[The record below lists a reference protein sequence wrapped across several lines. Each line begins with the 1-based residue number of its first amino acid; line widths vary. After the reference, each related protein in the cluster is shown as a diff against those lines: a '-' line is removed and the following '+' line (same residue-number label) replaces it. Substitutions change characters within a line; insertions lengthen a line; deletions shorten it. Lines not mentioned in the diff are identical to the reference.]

1 MKRRAW
7 PLAVLLGMLVGAL
20 ALSSLPVREAQAGW
34 QITPT
39 PTSGRRTLR
48 IGGDWNYP
56 PYSYTTGDQPQGL
69 DMEMARAVGEA
80 LNVNVEIWQ
89 GSWGDVRRWLEEGSI
104 DAVAG
109 MAYSDEREK
118 IYDFSTPYAYLSFD
132 LFVPQASELK
142 GMEDLRDKAV
152 VVQRGGVMEEYLVR
166 SGLAEQVILVENAP
180 DALTLLAAGRYDAAL
195 LNEAQGHYFLQKNP
209 NWRLK
214 ALGVDSPQTVRY
226 GFAVREGN
234 QDVLN
239 LLNQGLNLVKREGV
253 YDRILENWTQLYQ
266 PRTFGQA
273 LRTWPY
279 LRVALFGLGG
289 LLLFTVLS
297 LVWGATLRRE
307 VRARTQALKQSEE
320 KYRLLVETASEA
332 VLVSTRDGRILFA
345 NAASELIS
353 GYSLADL
360 LQLRLDQVVHLED
373 YEMIRTA
380 VSQVLLRE
388 KKTLEAVRI
397 LTREGNIRFVHIQAA
412 PIDWQGE
419 QAVLS
424 LVTDVTERVQVEER
438 LRDSERRYRTIF
450 QKTPVGIFQY
460 DRDLRITRLNQR
472 FADILQA
479 PPKRLIRMNMGELK
493 DQRVIPALRAALE
506 GREGFYEGEYQT
518 TQSGVQ
524 IFVWMRTAP
533 FLNDQGEA
541 VGGIG
546 MVEDISVRVKIEQA
560 LRDSE
565 EKFSKAFRTTPD
577 SISIN
582 RMSDGVF
589 LEVNDGFTRV
599 TGYEP
604 QEALGKS
611 VMDLG
616 LWVSAEDEKLLT
628 SRLRESGEVL
638 DFEASMRVK
647 GGALR
652 IGQVSSRTVEL
663 NGERCVLTILRDVTE
678 QKRTQARLQQQYQQI
693 AALRDVDLTITA
705 RIDLQEVLRTVLEHI
720 TLQTHAEAA
729 DILLMNPE
737 TQQLTYAAGRGFFT
751 NSVQH
756 VRYALGEGYAG
767 LAAQNQHTVV
777 ISRLSEVPPSFF
789 GGIDLAAERF
799 TGYLAFPLLVEG
811 QVQGVLEVYQRSTPD
826 LELEHV
832 SFIESMVNQAA
843 IAIDNAA
850 LFRKLTQAYDATI
863 AGWARAL
870 ELRDYETEGHSERVT
885 EWVVELAQRMG
896 MNGENLA
903 HVRRGALLHDIGKMG
918 IPDQVLLKPG
928 PLTDEEWVIMRQH
941 PMHAYYMLADID
953 FLRPALDIPYGHHE
967 RWDGSGY
974 PRGLRGEEIPLAA
987 RIFAVVDV
995 WDALHSSRPYRPQP
1009 WEPER
1014 IAAYLHEESGRL
1026 FDPQVVI
1033 EFLAYLRE
1041 QGELPS
1047 GG

>member
-1 MKRRAW
+1 
-7 PLAVLLGMLVGAL
+7 VLLGVLVSVL

-34 QITPT
+34 QITAT

-56 PYSYTTGDQPQGL
+56 PYSYATDDQPQGL

-104 DAVAG
+104 DAIAG

-132 LFVPQASELK
+132 LFVPQGSELQ
-142 GMEDLRDKAV
+142 GMEDVRDKAV
-152 VVQRGGVMEEYLVR
+152 VVQRGGVMEEYLIR
-166 SGLAEQVILVENAP
+166 SGLAGQVVLVENAP

-195 LNEAQGHYFLQKNP
+195 LNEAQGHYFLQMNP
-209 NWRLK
+209 DWRLK

-266 PRTFGQA
+266 PRTFGQV

-279 LRVALFGLGG
+279 LNIALIAVGG
-289 LLLFTVLS
+289 LLLFTALS
-297 LVWGATLRRE
+297 VVWGATLRRE
-307 VRARTQALKQSEE
+307 VRSRTQALKQSEE

-332 VLVSTRDGRILFA
+332 VLVSTHGRILFA

-353 GYSLADL
+353 GYSVAEL
-360 LQLRLDQVVHLED
+360 LHLRLEQLVHPED
-373 YEMIRTA
+373 YEMVRQT
-380 VSQVLLRE
+380 VSQVMRRE

-397 LTREGNIRFVHIQAA
+397 LTREGNIRFVYIQAA
-412 PIDWQGE
+412 PIDWEGE
-419 QAVLS
+419 TAVLS

-450 QKTPVGIFQY
+450 QKTPVGLFQY

-479 PPKRLIRMNMGELK
+479 PPKRLIRMNMGEVK
-493 DQRVIPALRAALE
+493 DQRVVPALRAAIE
-506 GREGFYEGEYQT
+506 GREGFYEGEYLT
-518 TQSGVQ
+518 TQSGAR

-546 MVEDISVRVKIEQA
+546 MVEDISDRVKIEQA

-582 RMSDGVF
+582 RMSDGIF

-599 TGYEP
+599 SGYEP
-604 QEALGKS
+604 QDVLGKS

-638 DFEASMRVK
+638 DFEAPMRVK
-647 GGALR
+647 GGAVR
-652 IGQVSSRTVEL
+652 IGQASCRLVEL

-737 TQQLTYAAGRGFFT
+737 TQELNYAASRGFFT

-767 LAAQNQHTVV
+767 LAAQNQHTLVV
-777 ISRLSEVPPSFF
+777 SRLSDSPPSFF
-789 GGIDLAAERF
+789 GGIDLAAEGF

-811 QVQGVLEVYQRSTPD
+811 QVQGVLEVYQRGAPD

-832 SFIESMVNQAA
+832 NFIESMVNQAA
-843 IAIDNAA
+843 IAIDNAT
-850 LFRKLTQAYDATI
+850 LFRKLTRAYDATI

-885 EWVVELAQRMG
+885 DWVVELARRMG
-896 MNGENLA
+896 MKEENLA

-941 PMHAYYMLADID
+941 PVHAYYMLADID

-1014 IAAYLHEESGRL
+1014 IAAYLREEAGRL
-1026 FDPQVVI
+1026 FDPQVV
-1033 EFLAYLRE
+1033 EKFLTYLHE
-1041 QGELPS
+1041 QGELPN

>member
-1 MKRRAW
+1 MRRRVW
-7 PLAVLLGMLVGAL
+7 QLAVLLGMLVSVL

-34 QITPT
+34 QTTPT

-56 PYSYTTGDQPQGL
+56 PYSYTANDQPQGL
-69 DMEMARAVGEA
+69 DMEMARAVGQA

-89 GSWGDVRRWLEEGSI
+89 GPWKDVRRWLEEGSI

-109 MAYSDEREK
+109 MAYSEEREK

-132 LFVPQASELK
+132 LFVPQSSDLN
-142 GMEDLRDKAV
+142 GMEDLRDKSV

-209 NWRLK
+209 DWRLK
-214 ALGVDSPQTVRY
+214 ALAVDSPQTVRY

-239 LLNQGLNLVKREGV
+239 LLNQGLNLVKREGI

-266 PRTFGQA
+266 PRTFGQV
-273 LRTWPY
+273 LRAWPY
-279 LRVALFGLGG
+279 LRITLFGVGG
-289 LLLFTVLS
+289 LLLFTALS
-297 LVWGATLRRE
+297 LMWVVTLRRE
-307 VRARTQALKQSEE
+307 VRARTQALRQSEE

-332 VLVSTRDGRILFA
+332 VLVSTEGQLVFA
-345 NAASELIS
+345 NAASEQIS
-353 GYSLADL
+353 GYSVDEL
-360 LQLRLDQVVHLED
+360 LRLRFDQIAHPEDFAIIQKTVFEVVQE
-373 YEMIRTA
+373 
-380 VSQVLLRE
+380 Q
-388 KKTLEAVRI
+388 KKAMETVRI
-397 LTREGNIRFVHIQAA
+397 ITRDGDVRCVYIQAA
-412 PIDWQGE
+412 PIEWQG
-419 QAVLS
+419 QPSVLG
-424 LVTDVTERVQVEER
+424 LVTDLTERVQMEEK

-450 QKTPVGIFQY
+450 QKTPVGIYQY
-460 DRDLRITRLNQR
+460 DRDLHITQLNQR
-472 FADILQA
+472 FAEILHS
-479 PPKRLIRMNMGELK
+479 KVDRLIGLDMSQLK
-493 DQRVIPALRAALE
+493 DQRIQPALRAALE
-506 GREGFYEGEYQT
+506 GREGFYEGVYQT

-533 FLNDQGEA
+533 YLNDQGEV

-546 MVEDISVRVKIEQA
+546 MVEDISARVKAEQA

-582 RMSDGVF
+582 RMSDGAF

-616 LWVSAEDEKLLT
+616 LWGTPEDERLLT
-628 SRLRESGEVL
+628 RRLKESGEVL

-663 NGERCVLTILRDVTE
+663 NGELCILTILRDVTE

-737 TQQLTYAAGRGFFT
+737 TQRLTYAAGRGFFT
-751 NSVQH
+751 NSVQR
-756 VRYALGEGYAG
+756 VGYALGEGYAG
-767 LAAQNQHTVV
+767 LAAQNQHTLV
-777 ISRLSEVPPSFF
+777 ITRLAEVPQSFF
-789 GGIDLAAERF
+789 GGIDLTAEGF

-811 QVQGVLEVYQRSTPD
+811 QVQGVLEVYQRATPD

-832 SFIESMVNQAA
+832 NFIESMVNQAA

-885 EWVVELAQRMG
+885 EWVVELARRMG
-896 MNGENLA
+896 MKEENLA

-941 PMHAYYMLADID
+941 PVHAYYMLADIE
-953 FLRPALDIPYGHHE
+953 FLRPALDIPYAHHE

-1014 IAAYLHEESGRL
+1014 IAAYLREEAGRL
-1026 FDPQVVI
+1026 FDPQVV
-1033 EFLAYLRE
+1033 ENFLAYLRE

>member
-1 MKRRAW
+1 MRRRVW
-7 PLAVLLGMLVGAL
+7 QLVVLLGMLVSVL

-34 QITPT
+34 QTTPT

-56 PYSYTTGDQPQGL
+56 PYSYIAEDQPLGL
-69 DMEMARAVGEA
+69 DMEMARAVGQA
-80 LNVNVEIWQ
+80 LNVDVEIWQ

-109 MAYSDEREK
+109 MAYSEEREK

-132 LFVPQASELK
+132 LFVPQGSTLQ

-166 SGLAEQVILVENAP
+166 SGLAGRVVLVENAP

-209 NWRLK
+209 DWRLK
-214 ALGVDSPQTVRY
+214 ALAVDSPQTVRY

-239 LLNQGLNLVKREGV
+239 LLNQGLNLVKREGT
-253 YDRILENWTQLYQ
+253 YDRILEDWIQLYQ
-266 PRTFGQA
+266 PRTFAQA
-273 LRTWPY
+273 LRAWPY
-279 LRVALFGLGG
+279 LHIALFGLGG
-289 LLLFTVLS
+289 LLLFTVMS
-297 LVWGATLRRE
+297 LAWGTTLRRE
-307 VRARTQALKQSEE
+307 VHARTQAFKQSEE

-332 VLVSTRDGRILFA
+332 VLVSSHGHILFA
-345 NAASELIS
+345 NAASEYIS
-353 GYSLADL
+353 GYSVDEL
-360 LQLRLDQVVHLED
+360 LQLQLDQVVHLED
-373 YEMIRTA
+373 YEMIRKA
-380 VSQVLLRE
+380 ISVVLLRE

-397 LTREGNIRFVHIQAA
+397 ITREGNLRFVHIQAA
-412 PIDWQGE
+412 PIDWQG
-419 QAVLS
+419 QPAVLS
-424 LVTDVTERVQVEER
+424 LVMDVTERVQMEEK

-450 QKTPVGIFQY
+450 QKTPVGIYQF
-460 DRDLRITRLNQR
+460 DRDLHITQFNQR
-472 FADILQA
+472 FAEILHSTGD
-479 PPKRLIRMNMGELK
+479 RLIGLDMGQLK
-493 DQRVIPALRAALE
+493 DQRIQPALRAALE

-518 TQSGVQ
+518 TLSRVQ

-533 FLNDQGEA
+533 YLNDQGEV

-546 MVEDISVRVKIEQA
+546 MVEDISARVKAEKA

-582 RMSDGVF
+582 RMSDGAF

-611 VMDLG
+611 SMDLG
-616 LWVSAEDEKLLT
+616 LWGRPEDEGLLVR
-628 SRLRESGEVL
+628 RLMESGEVL
-638 DFEASMRVK
+638 DFEISMRVK

-652 IGQVSSRTVEL
+652 IGQISSRTVEL
-663 NGERCVLTILRDVTE
+663 NGELGILTILRDVTE

-737 TQQLTYAAGRGFFT
+737 TQELNYAASRGFFT

-767 LAAQNQHTVV
+767 LAAQNQHTLVV
-777 ISRLSEVPPSFF
+777 SRLSDSPPSFF
-789 GGIDLAAERF
+789 GGIDLAAEGF

-811 QVQGVLEVYQRSTPD
+811 QVQGVLEVYQRGAPD

-832 SFIESMVNQAA
+832 NFIESMVNQAA
-843 IAIDNAA
+843 IAIDNAT
-850 LFRKLTQAYDATI
+850 LFRKLTRAYDATI

-885 EWVVELAQRMG
+885 DWVVELARRMG
-896 MNGENLA
+896 MKEENLA

-918 IPDQVLLKPG
+918 IPDQVLLKPA

-941 PMHAYYMLADID
+941 PVHAYYMLADID
-953 FLRPALDIPYGHHE
+953 FLRPALDIPYAHHE

-995 WDALHSSRPYRPQP
+995 WDALHGSRPYRPQP

-1014 IAAYLHEESGRL
+1014 IAAYLREESGRL
-1026 FDPQVVI
+1026 FDPSVVA

>member
-1 MKRRAW
+1 MRRRVW
-7 PLAVLLGMLVGAL
+7 QLAVLLGVLVGAL
-20 ALSSLPVREAQAGW
+20 TLSSLPVREVQAGW

-104 DAVAG
+104 DAIAG

-118 IYDFSTPYAYLSFD
+118 IYDYSTPYAYLSFD

-142 GMEDLRDKAV
+142 GIEDLRDKAV

-214 ALGVDSPQTVRY
+214 ALGMDSPQTVRY

-266 PRTFGQA
+266 PRTFSQA

-279 LRVALFGLGG
+279 LRVALFGLGS

-307 VRARTQALKQSEE
+307 VHSRTQALKQSEE

-332 VLVSTRDGRILFA
+332 VLVSTRDGHILFA

-353 GYSLADL
+353 GYSVADL
-360 LQLRLDQVVHLED
+360 LQLHLDRVVHPDDFET
-373 YEMIRTA
+373 IQKA
-380 VSQVLLRE
+380 VSQVMLRE

-397 LTREGNIRFVHIQAA
+397 ITREGNIRFVHIQAA

-493 DQRVIPALRAALE
+493 DQRVVPALQAAIE

-546 MVEDISVRVKIEQA
+546 MVEDISVRVKTEQA

-582 RMSDGVF
+582 RLSDGVF
-589 LEVNDGFTRV
+589 LEVNEGFTRV
-599 TGYEP
+599 TGYAP

-611 VMDLG
+611 VIDLG
-616 LWVSAEDEKLLT
+616 LWGTPGDERLLT
-628 SRLRESGEVL
+628 SRLQESGEVL

-663 NGERCVLTILRDVTE
+663 NGELCILTILRDVTE

-737 TQQLTYAAGRGFFT
+737 TQELSYAAGRGFFT
-751 NSVQH
+751 NSVQD

-767 LAAQNQHTVV
+767 LAAQNQHTLL
-777 ISRLSEVPPSFF
+777 ISRLSEVPSSFF
-789 GGIDLAAERF
+789 GGLDLAAERF

-832 SFIESMVNQAA
+832 NFIESMVNQAA
-843 IAIDNAA
+843 IAIDNAT

-885 EWVVELAQRMG
+885 EWVVELARRMG
-896 MNGENLA
+896 LGEENLA

-974 PRGLRGEEIPLAA
+974 PRGLHGEEIPLAA

-1014 IAAYLHEESGRL
+1014 IAAYLREESGRL